1 MTLRMMHIADLHIGQ
16 VLRYQSRA
24 AEHQFMLEWVIEQIN
39 THEIDALL
47 IAGDIFDAPNP
58 KPAAQAIFYQFLAR
72 ASQCQS
78 IRAIVVIAGNHDSAK
93 RMCAMC
99 APLNLLNVHILGA
112 VEERSEAWNDWLIP
126 IRGPDDTVLA
136 TVAGLPF
143 IHEFQL
149 SFPRNLGRA
158 QNAKLLKKNLK
169 ELYSHFVDLSHEL
182 YGPVP
187 VVGMGHLSAMSEDAT
202 VGYMPKEVHAFLENA
217 LDGEIFDERYHYV
230 ALGHIHKSY
239 RVRGDSNV
247 WYSGSPLACSIDE
260 AEDGTERG
268 GLLIEI
274 SPEVSHP
281 VPQKLVMPMQRRLLR
296 YRGSKETLLEVLT
309 ALPETLV
316 HPHFLWLELTENHQY
331 IDLHKELKQHLA
343 EHYPEKTPIIIHLNE
358 IGSLETD
365 QKAAVDLEF
374 VARYTQGG
382 HPSLAKL
389 FLSYIKICDFDD
401 SEGHMLRRLEHAARE
416 TEGVIRHIESDMVP
430 EYSTTAKPEGAET

>member
-39 THEIDALL
+39 THKVDVLL

-58 KPAAQAIFYQFLAR
+58 KPAAQTIFYQFLAR

-126 IRGPDDTVLA
+126 VRGPDDSVIA

-158 QNAKLLKKNLK
+158 QNAKLLKKHLK
-169 ELYSHFVDLSHEL
+169 ELYTHFVDLSHEL

-202 VGYMPKEVHAFLENA
+202 VGYMPKEVHTFLENA
-217 LDGEIFDERYHYV
+217 LDGEIFDDRYHYV

-268 GLLIEI
+268 AFLIEI

-281 VPQKLVMPMQRRLLR
+281 VPPLVMPMQRRLLR

-309 ALPETLV
+309 ALPEALV

-343 EHYPEKTPIIIHLNE
+343 AHYPDRTPIIIHLNKNGQARQ
-358 IGSLETD
+358 IKKRPLISSLLHATHRG
-365 QKAAVDLEF
+365 ASI
-374 VARYTQGG
+374 AR
-382 HPSLAKL
+382 KL
-389 FLSYIKICDFDD
+389 FRSYIRICGFDD
-401 SEGHMLRRLEHAARE
+401 SEGPCWHFLSMRRVKRKASFEWPKRMPFQNF
-416 TEGVIRHIESDMVP
+416 TS
-430 EYSTTAKPEGAET
+430 STSEAEGAET